1 MDKNHQSKAH
11 ASKKPRSLAPTT
23 TKTRASAARTQA
35 VFSPIVSPEAFI
47 RTRTLGVLIAG
58 LTSQQAASLP
68 QLRTNFRNPI
78 WFVEETQQLIR
89 EGKNSGKAVALY
101 SPGSALLAVCA
112 FIGESILLLVKA
124 PQKTADATA
133 VTMCMQCWKR
143 PVSTAAYTATLC
155 WLTLGVSTAKQC
167 RQ

>member
-11 ASKKPRSLAPTT
+11 ASKKPLSLAPTT
-23 TKTRASAARTQA
+23 ATTRASAARTQA
-35 VFSPIVSPEAFI
+35 VFSHRVARGLHRASS
-47 RTRTLGVLIAG
+47 LGVLITG

-68 QLRTNFRNPI
+68 QLRTIFRNPI

-89 EGKNSGKAVALY
+89 GGGNSGKAVALY
-101 SPGSALLAVCA
+101 SPGSALRAVCA

-124 PQKTADATA
+124 PQKTVNATA
-133 VTMCMQCWKR
+133 VTMCMQRWKR
-143 PVSTAAYTATLC
+143 PVSTTAYTAALC